1 MIARVWHGWTTH
13 QNAEA
18 YENLLRSE
26 IFHGI
31 AERGIA
37 GYYGIE
43 LLRRQD
49 QDLTEFVTIMWFDSF
64 EAVRVFAGKDY
75 EVAVVPRKARALLKR
90 FDGRSA
96 HYEVRH
102 RYPLQPPSC

>member
-1 MIARVWHGWTTH
+1 MIARIWHGWTTH

-37 GYYGIE
+37 GYRGIE

-64 EAVRVFAGKDY
+64 EAVRVLPIAAGLMLSSDS
-75 EVAVVPRKARALLKR
+75 VPPTQPILPSSARACSSMAR
-90 FDGRSA
+90 TST
-96 HYEVRH
+96 
-102 RYPLQPPSC
+102 